1 MSDASQIKLQ
11 NTINRIAG
19 AILAGK
25 NLNPEPTRNIKWPCV
40 ICNRPV
46 QNNQKAL
53 ECDACQKW
61 CHLNCDGRVTL
72 SEYEFYENNQNNPEV
87 QWHCLYCT
95 LKEKY
100 NIIPFAL
107 SDTDELVKI
116 NSSDTMEFCKTIPS
130 LEIIQETSSYEKYS
144 LPDIDSTFPNLL
156 TSKYHSVEEVQNL
169 RVEKS
174 FNIFHSNV
182 NGLESKFENLHSFL
196 NGSKS
201 VMDIVAISETSENND
216 HSFIQNVEIE
226 GYKLFSTPTLSRKGG
241 VAIYVRKDFNYHERT
256 DLNIQTKDF
265 ESIWIEIK
273 NEKSKNIVCG
283 CVYRHP
289 RYHQTDFLEYMD
301 STLHKIN
308 NEGKELYLCGDFNKY
323 RFHKN

>member
-53 ECDACQKW
+53 QCDACQKW

-72 SEYEFYENNQNNPEV
+72 NEYEFYENNQNNREV

-95 LKEKY
+95 LKEKF

-130 LEIIQETSSYEKYS
+130 LEIIQETPSYEKYS
-144 LPDIDSTFPNLL
+144 LPDIDSTFQSP
-156 TSKYHSVEEVQNL
+156 V
-169 RVEKS
+169 
-174 FNIFHSNV
+174 
-182 NGLESKFENLHSFL
+182 
-196 NGSKS
+196 
-201 VMDIVAISETSENND
+201 
-216 HSFIQNVEIE
+216 
-226 GYKLFSTPTLSRKGG
+226 
-241 VAIYVRKDFNYHERT
+241 
-256 DLNIQTKDF
+256 
-265 ESIWIEIK
+265 
-273 NEKSKNIVCG
+273 
-283 CVYRHP
+283 
-289 RYHQTDFLEYMD
+289 
-301 STLHKIN
+301 
-308 NEGKELYLCGDFNKY
+308 
-323 RFHKN
+323 

>member
-11 NTINRIAG
+11 NIINRIAG

-144 LPDIDSTFPNLL
+144 LP
-156 TSKYHSVEEVQNL
+156 
-169 RVEKS
+169 
-174 FNIFHSNV
+174 IF
-182 NGLESKFENLHSFL
+182 
-196 NGSKS
+196 
-201 VMDIVAISETSENND
+201 
-216 HSFIQNVEIE
+216 
-226 GYKLFSTPTLSRKGG
+226 
-241 VAIYVRKDFNYHERT
+241 
-256 DLNIQTKDF
+256 
-265 ESIWIEIK
+265 
-273 NEKSKNIVCG
+273 
-283 CVYRHP
+283 
-289 RYHQTDFLEYMD
+289 
-301 STLHKIN
+301 
-308 NEGKELYLCGDFNKY
+308 
-323 RFHKN
+323 